1 MEQEEIKLLEY
12 VKKKQL
18 KRKIK
23 QKNYLDVQMVQ
34 EEINL
39 QRNVNQNK
47 FNYNSFSINNTLSFI
62 SIL

>member
-1 MEQEEIKLLEY
+1 MEQEEIKLLVY
-12 VKKKQL
+12 VRKKQL
-18 KRKIK
+18 RKKIK

-47 FNYNSFSINNTLSFI
+47 EFI
-62 SIL
+62 IFFL